1 MHTVQ
6 TLTGTEEDWFDHD
19 RRLTLS
25 ALSQTCTS
33 LRKMFLSHLWERIQ
47 LYYRMRMEGGV
58 ALLTVEDELLV
69 QELTRQLETPTKRNP
84 DLV

>member
-1 MHTVQ
+1 
-6 TLTGTEEDWFDHD
+6 
-19 RRLTLS
+19 
-25 ALSQTCTS
+25 
-33 LRKMFLSHLWERIQ
+33 
-47 LYYRMRMEGGV
+47 MEGGV